1 MRVLVIAASP
11 GDAEFACGGTLARVT
26 RDGGATAICT
36 IANGN
41 SAGVDV
47 PPRDLADTRRA
58 EAEEAADIL
67 GAELYWLNHSDF
79 AVADDSVTRVKVA
92 DVLRAFQ
99 ADVVLAPAAL
109 GPSRDARAAGVL
121 ALGAAELAAAPNA
134 RSHHPA
140 LDAAP
145 HVIAYAAWVG
155 RRSRAHRIRGRNRD
169 AGAETTGTGGAR
181 DAGRVAPPARRHRHR
196 SSRGIGC
203 GVSRA
208 SGRRGRRRGLPVGS
222 GRRSGADAT
231 ALALTAGHG
240 DIGRAT

>member
-47 PPRDLADTRRA
+47 PPRDLADARRA
-58 EAEEAADIL
+58 EAEAAADIL

-79 AVADDSVTRVKVA
+79 AVADDSVTRLKVA

-109 GPSRDARAAGVL
+109 GPSRDARAAGAL
-121 ALGAAELAAAPNA
+121 ALGATELAAAPNA

-145 HVIAYAAWVG
+145 HVIAYAPGWAAGLAPTEYVDATETQEPKRRALEAHATLVAW
-155 RRSRAHRIRGRNRD
+155 
-169 AGAETTGTGGAR
+169 
-181 DAGRVAPPARRHRHR
+181 
-196 SSRGIGC
+196 
-203 GVSRA
+203 
-208 SGRRGRRRGLPVGS
+208 RRRREGIDIVQAAASVAAYHGLQ
-222 GRRSGADAT
+222 
-231 ALALTAGHG
+231 AGVAAAEAFRLDPAG
-240 DIGRAT
+240 GRAPTQRLLP